1 MEQNPNLSPAQ
12 VSNIETQ
19 QTVSPVRTAT
29 GDAIV
34 GGVGV
39 AAEQVAANV
48 ADLATSLIPV
58 IASALAT
65 AISQSIAAL
74 VPVVIT
80 AAGGASTPSQ
90 TQAKPERLKQFPIR
104 GRDRGFSF
112 ASRRIDSP
120 RPLISRRVKIQRE
133 EKRNHELLE
142 NLRIDLWVKPSPSSS
157 TTPNHQDRARV
168 IL

>member
-1 MEQNPNLSPAQ
+1 MDPQVNTVAPAIVHQPSLLGGAENIKLLFDEELDNRREALARQRAWEDLSLRKAQNAATVDHLVNVAA
-12 VSNIETQ
+12 VTSNQTGQTEDQ

-39 AAEQVAANV
+39 SAEQVAANV

-74 VPVVIT
+74 VPVVVT

-90 TQAKPERLKQFPIR
+90 TKPAT
-104 GRDRGFSF
+104 S
-112 ASRRIDSP
+112 
-120 RPLISRRVKIQRE
+120 
-133 EKRNHELLE
+133 
-142 NLRIDLWVKPSPSSS
+142 
-157 TTPNHQDRARV
+157 
-168 IL
+168 